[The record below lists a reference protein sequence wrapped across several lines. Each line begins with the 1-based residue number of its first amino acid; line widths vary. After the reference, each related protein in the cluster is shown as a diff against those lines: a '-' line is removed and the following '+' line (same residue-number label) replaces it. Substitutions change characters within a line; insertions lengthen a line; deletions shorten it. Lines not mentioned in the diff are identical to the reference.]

1 MYVLNAA
8 DLEYLSGV
16 PYITRIASG
25 LLKPKHQVPGL
36 DVAGHV
42 EAVGTSVTR
51 FRLGD
56 EVFGDL
62 TEHGFG
68 AFAEYACAPE
78 KAFAPKP
85 AALTFEQAAAVPQAA
100 VLGLQGLRS
109 RGEIRSGQKVLINGV
124 GGNVGVFALQMA
136 KSFGAEVTCVD
147 SARKLEMLRSVGAD
161 HVIEYAQEDFTKIG
175 RRYDRI
181 LDIAAYHPLSDCR
194 RALSPEGVY
203 VIVGGAIG
211 QFFGTLLLGALIGMT
226 RSTKQMGMVMWKP
239 FREEDVAFLTE
250 LIEAGN
256 LVPFIDR
263 TYTLSEVPETLRYQK
278 EGLVRGKV
286 VVTM

>member
-1 MYVLNAA
+1 VYVLNAA